1 MRILLTGHTG
11 YIGSVMA
18 AHLVEAGHEVT
29 GLDAGLFDECLLT
42 PRRVDLPRLA
52 VASGDIRDVTA
63 RDLEGFEAIVHL
75 AALSNDPLSDLNE
88 DWTMEINHRAS
99 VWLAE
104 QARAAGVE
112 RFVFSS
118 SCIMYG
124 AAEAQEVDETSPLD
138 PRTAY
143 ARSKVAA
150 EREIAALATPHFS
163 PVFLRN
169 GTVYGLSPAMR
180 FDTVL
185 NSLTGA
191 AVATGRIT
199 IHGDGEPWRPVVHV
213 EDVAALFAAV
223 LAAPR
228 ELLHNEA
235 INAAT
240 AAANY
245 RIIQLAEAVARAVP
259 GAEVER
265 LGSPSADRR
274 TYRANFDKLARLL
287 PGYRPRWT
295 VEAGAAQLA
304 AELTRLGLTAEQF
317 DSPRYT
323 RLRWLRAQ
331 IDAGRL
337 GARLRP
343 AAGVEVAA

>member
-11 YIGSVMA
+11 YLGSVMA

-42 PRRVDLPRLA
+42 PRRVELPRLA
-52 VASGDIRDVTA
+52 CCDIRDVTA
-63 RDLEGFEAIVHL
+63 RELDGFEAVVHL

-88 DWTMEINHRAS
+88 DWTMEINHRAA
-99 VWLAE
+99 VRLAV

-124 AAEAQEVDETSPLD
+124 AAEALEVDETAPLD

-150 EREIAALATPHFS
+150 EREIAALATERFS

-191 AVATGRIT
+191 AVATGRMT

-213 EDVAALFAAV
+213 EDVASLFAAV

-228 ELLHNEA
+228 PLLHNEA
-235 INAAT
+235 INAALT
-240 AAANY
+240 YGRVVHVRGAAIHVIG
-245 RIIQLAEAVARAVP
+245 RK
-259 GAEVER
+259 EVER
-265 LGSPSADRR
+265 LSR
-274 TYRANFDKLARLL
+274 TGLDL
-287 PGYRPRWT
+287 
-295 VEAGAAQLA
+295 EAYEGVQVVCTPDDAAV
-304 AELTRLGLTAEQF
+304 LTAYRNRDF
-317 DSPRYT
+317 RGLKA
-323 RLRWLRAQ
+323 RG
-331 IDAGRL
+331 GRKWH
-337 GARLRP
+337 
-343 AAGVEVAA
+343 

>member
-11 YIGSVMA
+11 YLGSVMA

-42 PRRVDLPRLA
+42 PRRVELPRLA
-52 VASGDIRDVTA
+52 CCDIRDVTA
-63 RDLEGFEAIVHL
+63 RELDGFEAVVHL

-88 DWTMEINHRAS
+88 DWTMEINHRAA
-99 VWLAE
+99 VRLAV

-124 AAEAQEVDETSPLD
+124 AAEALEVDETAPLD

-150 EREIAALATPHFS
+150 EREIAALATERFS

-213 EDVAALFAAV
+213 EDVASLFAAV

-228 ELLHNEA
+228 PLLHNEA

-240 AAANY
+240 AAANH
-245 RIIQLAEAVARAVP
+245 RIFELAEAVARAVP
-259 GAEVER
+259 GAAVER

-287 PGYRPRWT
+287 PDYRPRWT
-295 VEAGAAQLA
+295 VEEGAARLA
-304 AELTRLGLTAEQF
+304 GELAGLGLTAAQF

-331 IDAGRL
+331 FEAGRL
-337 GARLRP
+337 GDRLR
-343 AAGVEVAA
+343 AVRREVAA